1 MSVTQALL
9 VSQNADYVFF
19 SALLLLSVPDFGSPH
34 LVNTAIVVERP
45 IAGLLKLA
53 TSVEYGE
60 PDEADE
66 NETHEQR
73 RYGKSKPRVIT
84 EDEV

>member
-1 MSVTQALL
+1 
-9 VSQNADYVFF
+9 
-19 SALLLLSVPDFGSPH
+19 LLSVPDFGNLN

-73 RYGKSKPRVIT
+73 RYGKSKPRAPV
-84 EDEV
+84 EDVV

>member
-1 MSVTQALL
+1 
-9 VSQNADYVFF
+9 
-19 SALLLLSVPDFGSPH
+19 LLSVPDFGSPN
-34 LVNTAIVVERP
+34 LVNTTIAVEKP
-45 IAGLLKLA
+45 ISGLLKLA

-73 RYGKSKPRVIT
+73 RYGKSKPRVPA

>member
-1 MSVTQALL
+1 M
-9 VSQNADYVFF
+9 FF
-19 SALLLLSVPDFGSPH
+19 SALLLLSVPDFGSPN

-73 RYGKSKPRVIT
+73 RYGKSKPRVPA

>member
-1 MSVTQALL
+1 M
-9 VSQNADYVFF
+9 
-19 SALLLLSVPDFGSPH
+19 
-34 LVNTAIVVERP
+34 VNTAIVVERP

-73 RYGKSKPRVIT
+73 RYGKSKPRVPA